1 MENKSRP
8 QIENEYNERW
18 LPVVIQIQTRSLTVP
33 GKPRLSFEKKA
44 AGEELSDYADIAGQ
58 YSIEDDGFI
67 GSDSYEREAV
77 EVSLEAFEED
87 LEDLTKEEKE
97 LKTSSLFIQVQEMSV
112 SKKIEFAMK
121 CNKEARTILIRDSNR
136 LVQMSVIRSPKITDS
151 EIVTIA
157 NNRSVN
163 EDVLKYISTQRE
175 WMKNYEVRVAL
186 VFNPKTPIF
195 ISTKIVYSLKERELS
210 KLGKSKSVP
219 RILSLTAVRRLHEV
233 KR

>member
-1 MENKSRP
+1 
-8 QIENEYNERW
+8 
-18 LPVVIQIQTRSLTVP
+18 
-33 GKPRLSFEKKA
+33 
-44 AGEELSDYADIAGQ
+44 
-58 YSIEDDGFI
+58 
-67 GSDSYEREAV
+67 
-77 EVSLEAFEED
+77 
-87 LEDLTKEEKE
+87 
-97 LKTSSLFIQVQEMSV
+97 
-112 SKKIEFAMK
+112 
-121 CNKEARTILIRDSNR
+121 
-136 LVQMSVIRSPKITDS
+136 MSVIRSPKITDS